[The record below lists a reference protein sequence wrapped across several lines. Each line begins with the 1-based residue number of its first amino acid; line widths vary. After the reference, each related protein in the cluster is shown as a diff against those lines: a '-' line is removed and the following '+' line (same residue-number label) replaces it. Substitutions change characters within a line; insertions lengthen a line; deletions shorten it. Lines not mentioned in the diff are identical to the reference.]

1 MYVIEDKILQYK
13 NGLALAQRLVKNQYA
28 DRDYYEEMINRL
40 ERMLRFYENL
50 KMWKEISVN

>member
-28 DRDYYEEMINRL
+28 DRDYYEEMIIRL

-50 KMWKEISVN
+50 KMWKEISAN

>member
-1 MYVIEDKILQYK
+1 MIEDKILQYK

-28 DRDYYEEMINRL
+28 DRDYYEEMISRL

-50 KMWKEISVN
+50 KMWKEISES

>member
-13 NGLALAQRLVKNQYA
+13 NGLVLAQRLVKNQYA
-28 DRDYYEEMINRL
+28 DRDYYEEMISRL

-50 KMWKEISVN
+50 KMWKEISEN